1 MNATNQIPGAVLIV
15 RFRLAGIGSAGEGVH
30 GFIARK
36 SKCLRGQAA
45 DTGAW
50 DASRQRLYIMIDG
63 GGYLG
68 LDRRDSLKTQIKLS
82 H

>member
-1 MNATNQIPGAVLIV
+1 MVAGKVRLQHNREKLDVTRGTLNATNQIPGAVLIV
-15 RFRLAGIGSAGEGVH
+15 CFRLAGIGSAGEGLH

-50 DASRQRLYIMIDG
+50 DASRQRL
-63 GGYLG
+63 
-68 LDRRDSLKTQIKLS
+68 
-82 H
+82 